1 MKSLK
6 YIGSFVAAGL
16 LLTGLASCND
26 FLDTT
31 PSTSVA
37 DSKVFETVSGAQSAL
52 NGCYYQLRAYN
63 GGGADR
69 SDDYGIPSIQM
80 ISDICGEDVM
90 SNGGGWYVY
99 NYNYWGETRGD
110 IFRSS
115 QLWTFHYRLINNLNS
130 VIAYIDDAEGDDT
143 ERNYIKGQALALRGW
158 AYFGLARLFQQTY
171 AVAKDMPGLP
181 IYTEP
186 TDEKTEGKPRGTLE
200 QTYQQILSDLTAAEP
215 LLEGF
220 VRSDNYPNVVNQS
233 VAQGFLAEVYMVM
246 NNWQKAEEY
255 AKKVLDA
262 YPLTTAEEYTNGF
275 NNHLTKSWIWSIKQT
290 EEQNMGDYSPFAMWY
305 NGDRQCWTFACFIL
319 SDQFG
324 DLFDEDD
331 IRFKQF
337 ERWSSGSEG
346 AKKEFWISHKFRDNE
361 ECRGSMVVMRA
372 DEMLLI
378 AAEACAHQGKDAE
391 AKSLLWKLQDLRNA
405 KHTESTGTDLINDIL
420 KERRKE
426 LYGEGFATFDIL
438 RSERGLERT
447 GNHLDYGGLFT
458 FPPYSWRLIYQI
470 PSSELKNNKAMVDDI
485 WPAGDQNPFSG
496 TYEPKR

>member
-186 TDEKTEGKPRGTLE
+186 TDEKNEGKPRGTLE

>member
-16 LLTGLASCND
+16 LLTGFTSCND

-37 DSKVFETVSGAQSAL
+37 DSDVFETVSGAQSAL

-130 VIAYIDDAEGDDT
+130 VIAYIDDAQGDDT

-171 AVAKDMPGLP
+171 AVAKDMPGVP

-186 TDEKTEGKPRGTLE
+186 TNESTQGKPRGTLE
-200 QTYQQILSDLTAAEP
+200 QTYQQILSDLNAAEP

-220 VRSDNYPNVVNQS
+220 VRSDNYPNVVNQA
-233 VAQGFLAEVYMVM
+233 VVQGFLSEVYLVM

-255 AKKVLDA
+255 AKKVLEV
-262 YPLTTAEEYTNGF
+262 YPLTTANEYTNGF
-275 NNHLTKSWIWSIKQT
+275 NNYMTPSWIWSIKQT

-305 NGDRQCWTFACFIL
+305 NGDRECWTFACFIL

-324 DLFDEDD
+324 ELFDEDD

-337 ERWSSGSEG
+337 ERWSNGSGE

-372 DEMLLI
+372 DEMLLN
-378 AAEACAHQGKDAE
+378 AAEACAHQGKDSE
-391 AKSLLWKLQDLRNA
+391 AKSLLWQLQDLRNA
-405 KHTESTGTDLINDIL
+405 KHTETTGQDLINDIL

-470 PSSELKNNKAMVDDI
+470 PSSELKNNKALVDEI

-496 TYEPKR
+496 TYEPKK